1 MSWGGLQT
9 PWTAHTMAALAHHR
23 RSHGCSVEKRAGQGL
38 SGHRLPTLTPPSLR
52 HGAGVQSGLS
62 IICFLSSEQSEEEGE
77 KRKMKKR
84 KKAPEGPGEGPSSD
98 EGSDSSSSS
107 SESEMSSE
115 TEEEQVEPASWR
127 KKTVRALG
135 REGVGHPEH
144 RCLLPNPQQAWALPS
159 PPTATPH
166 FLSQPPRGRSGPAA
180 KEVSLLDLEDCESA
194 A

>member
-9 PWTAHTMAALAHHR
+9 PWTAHTVAALAHHR

-52 HGAGVQSGLS
+52 HGVGVQSGLS
-62 IICFLSSEQSEEEGE
+62 IISFLSSEQSEEEGE

-84 KKAPEGPGEGPSSD
+84 KKEPEGPGEGPSSD

-144 RCLLPNPQQAWALPS
+144 VSSAQ
-159 PPTATPH
+159 PPTGLGAPLSSHSHTP
-166 FLSQPPRGRSGPAA
+166 FSLSASQRQKWPCSQGG
-180 KEVSLLDLEDCESA
+180 VSARPGGL
-194 A
+194 